1 MSEHPGTNE
10 RQLEKLRRELGEV
23 FLAALAD
30 PETVEIL
37 LNPDGTLW
45 QERLGEKPVQI
56 GSMTRT
62 RAEAVLRTIAACVQT
77 TITRE
82 KPTIE
87 CELPLDG
94 SRFAGQIPPV
104 VPAPAFAVRKRA
116 SRVFTLDQYVEARI
130 LTPQQKNFLC
140 DAIRDHRNILVVG
153 GTGGGKAQPLDAKVL
168 TPIGWRCMGDL
179 AVGDPVMCPNGT
191 IAPVAGIYP
200 RGHKQIF
207 RVTFYDGRSAEC
219 CGDHLWKVWHQKRG
233 WVVLP
238 LSEIAVLK
246 SKPSQLA
253 DRLAVPLADPFALQ
267 QPERELPIPP
277 YTLGLLLGDGSFRTG
292 YISFTTIDPEHVLA
306 RVAEDLPEYE
316 AFPTS
321 EGAISYRL
329 RMKDSKATSRYFG
342 RPSSLA
348 SMLYY
353 EGRTKSARE
362 WAAILGIPE
371 TTISQRVLKGWS
383 VEEVLGLAD
392 RKDPCMGRPRLF
404 WMVECDGKRHAVSE
418 WSEITGVEP
427 NKIRRR
433 LGCGWPTDEA
443 VGLVKRARVG
453 HGASRLKL
461 VIATLGLWGKSS
473 QEKFIPE
480 VYKLGSIKQRIAL
493 LQGLL
498 DTDGSVGAHGT
509 HATFTSTSERLARD
523 VQEVAWSIGAIAS
536 IARRQT
542 YFSNKHGKK
551 QAGRPSWR
559 VSIVHP
565 EIDKLF
571 SLPGKVTLCRP
582 LGADRRLRISRIEGI
597 GTKPCQCIKVAHA
610 NGLYITNDFIV
621 THNTTLVNGLI
632 QEATT
637 QFPWERFIIVEDTG
651 ELQCAAA
658 NYVQYHTSPECSMT
672 HLVRTTLRM
681 RPDRILVG
689 EVRGPEA
696 LDLLMAWNTGHE
708 GGIATVHANN
718 AVAGL
723 SRLVTLISMNAHA
736 PRSIEPLV
744 GEAVD
749 VLVHIERKQGGAGR
763 IVREVLVVKKWDG
776 ARGEYV
782 FQGLT

>member
-23 FLAALAD
+23 FLAALVD

-130 LTPQQKNFLC
+130 LTPEQKNSLC

-153 GTGGGKAQPLDAKVL
+153 STGGGK
-168 TPIGWRCMGDL
+168 
-179 AVGDPVMCPNGT
+179 
-191 IAPVAGIYP
+191 
-200 RGHKQIF
+200 
-207 RVTFYDGRSAEC
+207 
-219 CGDHLWKVWHQKRG
+219 
-233 WVVLP
+233 
-238 LSEIAVLK
+238 
-246 SKPSQLA
+246 
-253 DRLAVPLADPFALQ
+253 
-267 QPERELPIPP
+267 
-277 YTLGLLLGDGSFRTG
+277 
-292 YISFTTIDPEHVLA
+292 
-306 RVAEDLPEYE
+306 
-316 AFPTS
+316 
-321 EGAISYRL
+321 
-329 RMKDSKATSRYFG
+329 
-342 RPSSLA
+342 
-348 SMLYY
+348 
-353 EGRTKSARE
+353 
-362 WAAILGIPE
+362 
-371 TTISQRVLKGWS
+371 
-383 VEEVLGLAD
+383 
-392 RKDPCMGRPRLF
+392 
-404 WMVECDGKRHAVSE
+404 
-418 WSEITGVEP
+418 
-427 NKIRRR
+427 
-433 LGCGWPTDEA
+433 
-443 VGLVKRARVG
+443 
-453 HGASRLKL
+453 
-461 VIATLGLWGKSS
+461 
-473 QEKFIPE
+473 
-480 VYKLGSIKQRIAL
+480 
-493 LQGLL
+493 
-498 DTDGSVGAHGT
+498 
-509 HATFTSTSERLARD
+509 
-523 VQEVAWSIGAIAS
+523 
-536 IARRQT
+536 
-542 YFSNKHGKK
+542 
-551 QAGRPSWR
+551 
-559 VSIVHP
+559 
-565 EIDKLF
+565 
-571 SLPGKVTLCRP
+571 
-582 LGADRRLRISRIEGI
+582 
-597 GTKPCQCIKVAHA
+597 
-610 NGLYITNDFIV
+610 
-621 THNTTLVNGLI
+621 TTLVNGLI

-637 QFPWERFIIVEDTG
+637 QFPWERIIIVEDTG

-718 AVAGL
+718 AGAGL